1 MTRVSLLLFLLLAG
15 SQFPA
20 IAADAASP
28 KEAYKAAQKEAASR
42 YASDRKLCAEESTSS
57 ARMQCLRDAKAE
69 HDKALAAAKQKLT
82 ADTKV
87 APSAA
92 ACADCGQVVGVLMQT
107 KKGKGGALGTIG
119 GGVAGALLGH
129 QVGGGTGKD
138 VATIAGAAGGAYAGY
153 KAEEKLRSA
162 KTWSVTVKMDNGE
175 QRVIEFD
182 HEPGVKSGDLV
193 TVSGNTITRR

>member
-20 IAADAASP
+20 IAADAVSP
-28 KEAYKAAQKEAASR
+28 SGAYRAAQKEAASR

-69 HDKALAAAKQKLT
+69 HDKALAAAKQKL

-162 KTWSVTVKMDNGE
+162 KIWSVTVKMDNGE
-175 QRVIEFD
+175 RRVIEFD

-193 TVSGNTITRR
+193 KVSGNTITRR

>member
-1 MTRVSLLLFLLLAG
+1 MTRLSLLLFLLLAG

-20 IAADAASP
+20 IAADAVSP
-28 KEAYKAAQKEAASR
+28 KRGLQGRAEGSR
-42 YASDRKLCAEESTSS
+42 VQVCVGQETLCRGIDLQRPHAMFAGRKGGT
-57 ARMQCLRDAKAE
+57 RQGIGRGK
-69 HDKALAAAKQKLT
+69 
-82 ADTKV
+82 TKTGRGYQA

-153 KAEEKLRSA
+153 KAEEKLRST

-193 TVSGNTITRR
+193 KVSGNTITRR